1 MHHSRVVKEF
11 ILLIIISYFSD
22 DVCHTVCSK
31 SEDVTGAVAF
41 SFWWIPA
48 ESALGLSSFLF
59 RFLLSEPAEQL
70 ALSVSLENL
79 LVDSVVKVGTWYA
92 VRLSSKLCPCIV
104 CGHST
109 VEPGLWQKN
118 MLRCSGKRGFHPLA
132 CFSKKKS
139 LQLKTECE
147 PRHRWT

>member
-92 VRLSSKLCPCIV
+92 VRFSSKLCPCIV

-109 VEPGLWQKN
+109 VKPGLWQKICFGV
-118 MLRCSGKRGFHPLA
+118 LEKGDFTLWLVSVRKR
-132 CFSKKKS
+132 

-147 PRHRWT
+147 PRCRWT